1 MKSHHLI
8 KQAYSASHCIY
19 CNDELKAEQWSS
31 EFDLMLHYKAAICKC
46 GKKNVIR
53 MRFYSSGNDNWSS
66 LEKKVNCESERQV
79 IKKSKS
85 KK

>member
-1 MKSHHLI
+1 
-8 KQAYSASHCIY
+8 
-19 CNDELKAEQWSS
+19 
-31 EFDLMLHYKAAICKC
+31 MLHYKAAICKC

-53 MRFYSSGNDNWSS
+53 MRFYGSGHDNWSS
-66 LEKKVNCESERQV
+66 LEKKVNGESERQV